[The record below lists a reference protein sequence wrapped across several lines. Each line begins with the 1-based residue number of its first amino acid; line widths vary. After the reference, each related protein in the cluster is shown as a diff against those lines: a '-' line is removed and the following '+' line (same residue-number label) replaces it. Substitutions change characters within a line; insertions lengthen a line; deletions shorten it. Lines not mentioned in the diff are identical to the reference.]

1 MGIFEIFTGESGL
14 HIATLIDAVVPLIL
28 LWYGFKFYTR
38 PPAMESKKG
47 FTSIYTMAN
56 HEAWDYAQKLGGK
69 LYMGIGATYFLLFI
83 LKLWIFGERE
93 PIALTVVYSIS
104 IFVMIFISHVI
115 IQRKCREKYGHII
128 EEEEKNPV
136 VGIWNLDLSPVAKT
150 QEHDDEFMK
159 AFENREE
166 PEEDKKKRK
175 KRDSDK

>member
-14 HIATLIDAVVPLIL
+14 HIATLIDAVIPLIVFWL
-28 LWYGFKFYTR
+28 GFKFYAR
-38 PPAMESKKG
+38 PPEMESKKG

-56 HEAWDYAQKLGGK
+56 HEAWYYAQKLGGK
-69 LYMGIGATYFLLFI
+69 LYMAIGAGYFLLFI

-128 EEEEKNPV
+128 EEKKPV
-136 VGIWNLDLSPVAKT
+136 VCIWNLDLSPVAKT